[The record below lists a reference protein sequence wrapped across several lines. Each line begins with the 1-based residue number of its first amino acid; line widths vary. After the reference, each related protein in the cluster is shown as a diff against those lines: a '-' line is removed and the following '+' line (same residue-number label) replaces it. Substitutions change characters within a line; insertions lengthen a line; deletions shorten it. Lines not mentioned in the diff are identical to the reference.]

1 MKSIK
6 YLFILSLT
14 ILTNAAMA
22 QSIKNYEQ
30 EWKKVDELVQKKNLP
45 KSALAEVRKI
55 YSMAKK
61 DKQDAQI
68 IKALV
73 YITNLQQQNREDN
86 EKLAIQE
93 IEKEIAEN
101 KEPAVSVL
109 KSLLASQYL
118 NYLQRHRWQLYNRTN
133 TVNFIKDDLATWT
146 LEDFHKKISGLYLQ
160 SITSEKILQET
171 KLQPF
176 DNIIIK

>member
-14 ILTNAAMA
+14 ILTNAALA

-73 YITNLQQQNREDN
+73 YITNLQEQNREDN
-86 EKLAIQE
+86 EKLSIRE

-109 KSLLASQYL
+109 KCLLASQYL
-118 NYLQRHRWQLYNRTN
+118 NYLQRHRCQLYNRTN
-133 TVNFIKDDLATWT
+133 TINFI
-146 LEDFHKKISGLYLQ
+146 
-160 SITSEKILQET
+160 
-171 KLQPF
+171 
-176 DNIIIK
+176 